1 MYVIKIHCELSVLAA
16 SLMSFKKK
24 KYLDR
29 GVGGWVELY
38 PIFFGIFVT
47 LQSPL
52 APLIILFRQNWIV

>member
-1 MYVIKIHCELSVLAA
+1 MP
-16 SLMSFKKK
+16 LMGFQNK

-38 PIFFGIFVT
+38 PNYFWIFGIFFT

-52 APLIILFRQNWIV
+52 ERVRFIAYIPRCRHSR